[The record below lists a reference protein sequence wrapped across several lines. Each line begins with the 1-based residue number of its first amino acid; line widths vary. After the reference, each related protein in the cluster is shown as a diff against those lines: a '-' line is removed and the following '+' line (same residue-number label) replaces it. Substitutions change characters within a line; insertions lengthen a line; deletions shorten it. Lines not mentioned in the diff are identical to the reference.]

1 MVTDI
6 EKLEE
11 LEQKIKFEKLK
22 REMEEFA
29 KAKKKEVK
37 NKRKELFNLKY
48 GKYVDT
54 IDKAGNKLGKV
65 YKLLSEKSKKIK
77 F

>member
-11 LEQKIKFEKLK
+11 LEQKIKYEKIK
-22 REMEEFA
+22 KEMEEFA

-37 NKRKELFNLKY
+37 DKRKELFNLKY
-48 GKYVDT
+48 GKYVNT
-54 IDKAGNKLGKV
+54 IDKAGNELSKF
-65 YKLLSEKSKKIK
+65 YKSLSEKSKKIK

>member
-48 GKYVDT
+48 GKYVNAIKT
-54 IDKAGNKLGKV
+54 MGKELEST
-65 YKLLSEKSKKIK
+65 YKSLYKKSKKIK